1 MRFTIERS
9 ISFIQDI
16 LHSCNLIH
24 AVLHSGSFIQEILQF
39 LIMSIQFYTVLVL
52 YRKFDSF

>member
-9 ISFIQDI
+9 VSFIQEI

-24 AVLHSGSFIQEILQF
+24 TVLHSGSLYRK
-39 LIMSIQFYTVLVL
+39 FYISNLVHTVLHSGRL